1 MISDGRSV
9 EPDCTEAL
17 DKDVTGAFAALE
29 QAVYAALETYSN
41 VHRGT
46 GHFSMASTA
55 LFERAREVV
64 LEHLGLDARH
74 HTVIFCTPHRAEVL
88 TGLLPTG
95 AYRVLSSAELGL
107 PLGLHAVAAARR
119 ALPKGVPFETG
130 GGVVKL
136 VSDASVVWAD
146 APERFEAG
154 TPPVV
159 NVVAFAKALQLT
171 RIHGK
176 DVFRAREEG
185 CSVAALLYQD
195 DLLEMQGRALL
206 RALQAEHIGRGLEVP
221 TTKGARPYVNLDN
234 GASTPTFLPIW
245 ESVRRTWRQPEAVQQ
260 ALVAEVQALV
270 ADYLGAPTEAYDV
283 LFCSNA
289 TEAMNLFTLGF
300 HPEVRGGSATVVVNT
315 LLEHHANELPWR
327 YRSDV
332 VLLTLPVDD
341 EGFLDLEALETHLQ
355 AYNRDHAHGEQRIRL
370 VAVSGASNV
379 LGSFNDVRTI
389 ARLAHAYGAEVLVDA
404 AQLVAH
410 RTIEMEAWGID
421 HLVFSAHKVYAPFG
435 SGAVVT
441 RKGLLRFA
449 PEDERAVC
457 CSGEENV
464 VGVVAL
470 GKALDLLRRVGLDVV
485 EEEERALTGRLL
497 QGLQA
502 IDRVQLFGV
511 RGPRSPRFGD
521 KSAVVAFSFDDVPHN
536 LAAKLLAERG
546 GIGVRSGCF
555 CAHPLVKHLMQI
567 QRWRELLAE
576 VGLAV
581 LPRFT
586 TSVLPGVI
594 RASLGLEN
602 DEEDVERFLEAVAEI
617 AAESQ
622 PLLNRFLG
630 STYNG
635 TPFLPQ
641 QEAAGEMATFVRERV
656 TRVFGNGIEPPSQ
669 STPSGPESLI
679 PSS

>member
-1 MISDGRSV
+1 MIVEKTPV

-17 DKDVTGAFAALE
+17 DKDAERAFEALE

-55 LFERAREVV
+55 LFEKAREVV
-64 LEHLGLDARH
+64 LEHLGLGTRE

-95 AYRVLSSAELGL
+95 AYQVLSSAELGL
-107 PLGLHAVAAARR
+107 PLGLRAVAADRR

-136 VSDASVVWAD
+136 VSDDSVVWAD

-159 NVVAFAKALQLT
+159 NVVAFAKALRLT
-171 RIHGK
+171 RIYGQDAFK
-176 DVFRAREEG
+176 ARGER
-185 CSVAALLYQD
+185 CPAAALLYQD
-195 DLLEMQGRALL
+195 DLMELQGRALL
-206 RALQAEHIGRGLEVP
+206 RALRAEHIGRGIEVP
-221 TTKGARPYVNLDN
+221 TTKGARPYVNFDN
-234 GASTPTFLPIW
+234 GASTPTFAPIW
-245 ESVRRTWRQPEAVQQ
+245 ESVRRTWRQPEEVQQ
-260 ALVAEVQALV
+260 ALVAEVRALCL
-270 ADYLGAPTEAYDV
+270 DYLGASPESYDV

-289 TEAMNLFTLGF
+289 TEAMNLFILGF
-300 HPEVRGGSATVVVNT
+300 HPDSEGEEGSETVVVNT

-327 YRSDV
+327 YRPDLE
-332 VLLTLPVDD
+332 LLTLPVDD
-341 EGFLDLEALETHLQ
+341 EGFLDLEALEAHLR
-355 AYNRDHAHGEQRIRL
+355 AYNRDHAHSGQRIRL

-379 LGSFNDVRTI
+379 LGSFNDVRAI

-410 RTIEMEAWGID
+410 RAIEMEAWGID

-441 RKGLLRFA
+441 RRGLLRFA

-485 EEEERALTGRLL
+485 EDEERALTGRLL

-502 IDRVQLFGV
+502 IDGVQLFGV
-511 RGPRSPRFGD
+511 RGPQSPRFGD

-546 GIGVRSGCF
+546 GIGVRNGCF

-576 VGLAV
+576 VGLAL

-602 DEEDVERFLEAVAEI
+602 DEEDVELFLEAVAEI

-622 PLLNRFLG
+622 SLLNRFLG

-641 QEAAGEMATFVRERV
+641 QEIAAEMATFVRERV
-656 TRVFGNGIEPPSQ
+656 SRVFEKEVEPPAQ
-669 STPSGPESLI
+669 TDPLI
-679 PSS
+679 AS

>member
-1 MISDGRSV
+1 MASEERLV
-9 EPDCTEAL
+9 EPDCREAPGE
-17 DKDVTGAFAALE
+17 DTKSAFAALE
-29 QAVYAALETYSN
+29 RAVHAALETYSN

-64 LEHLGLDARH
+64 LEYLGLDAEDP
-74 HTVIFCTPHRAEVL
+74 TVVFCTPHRADVL
-88 TGLLPTG
+88 TGLLPAG
-95 AYRVLSSAELGL
+95 AYQVLSSADLGL
-107 PLGLHAVAAARR
+107 PLGLRAVAVARG
-119 ALPKGVPFETG
+119 ALPKGRPFETG

-136 VSDASVVWAD
+136 VSDDSVVWAD

-171 RIHGK
+171 RIYGEDAFK
-176 DVFRAREEG
+176 AREE
-185 CSVAALLYQD
+185 SRPVVALLYQD
-195 DLLEMQGRALL
+195 DLMELQGRALL
-206 RALQAEHIGRGLEVP
+206 RALQAEHIGRGIEVP
-221 TTKGARPYVNLDN
+221 TTKGARPYVNFDN
-234 GASTPTFLPIW
+234 GASTPTFAPIW
-245 ESVRRTWRQPEAVQQ
+245 ESVRRTWRQPE
-260 ALVAEVQALV
+260 EVQRALIDEV
-270 ADYLGAPTEAYDV
+270 RALCLDYLGASPESYDI

-289 TEAMNLFTLGF
+289 TEALNLFTLGLP
-300 HPEVRGGSATVVVNT
+300 PEEEGSATVVVNT

-332 VLLTLPVDD
+332 ELLTLPVDD
-341 EGFLDLEALETHLQ
+341 EGFLNPDELEAHLQ
-355 AYNRDHAHGEQRIRL
+355 AYNRDHAHGRQRIRL

-379 LGSFNDVRTI
+379 LGSFNDVQGL
-389 ARLAHAYGAEVLVDA
+389 ARLAHVYGAEVLVDA

-410 RTIEMEAWGID
+410 RAIEMEAWGID

-435 SGAVVT
+435 SGAIVT
-441 RKGLLRFA
+441 RRGLLRFA
-449 PEDERAVC
+449 PADEGAVC

-485 EEEERALTGRLL
+485 ESEERVLTGRLL

-502 IDRVQLFGV
+502 IDGVQIFGV
-511 RGPRSPRFGD
+511 QGPRSPRFDD
-521 KSAVVAFSFDDVPHN
+521 KSAVVAFSFDAIPHN
-536 LAAKLLAERG
+536 LAAKFLAERG
-546 GIGVRSGCF
+546 GIGVRNGCF
-555 CAHPLVKHLMQI
+555 CAHPLVKHLMHI

-581 LPRFT
+581 VPRFT
-586 TSVLPGVI
+586 TRVLPGVI

-602 DEEDVERFLEAVAEI
+602 DEEDVEIFLEAVAAI

-635 TPFLPQ
+635 TPFLPGR
-641 QEAAGEMATFVRERV
+641 EVVGEMATFVRERL
-656 TRVFGNGIEPPSQ
+656 TRVFGNEIETESQ
-669 STPSGPESLI
+669 STPLAPN
-679 PSS
+679 P